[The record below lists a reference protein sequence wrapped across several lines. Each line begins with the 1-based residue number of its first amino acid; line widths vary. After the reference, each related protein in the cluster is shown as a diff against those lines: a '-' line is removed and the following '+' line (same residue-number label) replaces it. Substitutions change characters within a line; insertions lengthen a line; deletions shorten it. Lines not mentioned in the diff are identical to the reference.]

1 MATSNRCPQ
10 CAADRLSVIYYDAK
24 GQPLGGHSQ
33 CTECGPRSIEV
44 VEVPTSQVRRKLLE
58 KKAS

>member
-10 CAADRLSVIYYDAK
+10 CTADRLSVIYYDAK

-33 CTECGPRSIEV
+33 CPDCGPRSIEV
-44 VEVPTSQVRRKLLE
+44 VELPTDVRKKLLE